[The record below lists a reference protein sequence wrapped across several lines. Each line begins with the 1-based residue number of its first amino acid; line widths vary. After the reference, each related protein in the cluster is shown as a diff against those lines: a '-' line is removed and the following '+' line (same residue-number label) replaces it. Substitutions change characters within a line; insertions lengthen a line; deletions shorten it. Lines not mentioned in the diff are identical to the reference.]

1 MDKLLM
7 ILEELNPEVD
17 FSAETALIDDGIL
30 DSFDIVTLVAEL
42 DDRFGVQVSAEDLI
56 PENFN
61 SAGAIWN
68 LILRLQ
74 ES

>member
-1 MDKLLM
+1 MDELLM
-7 ILEELNPEVD
+7 ILQDLNPEVD
-17 FSAETALIDDGIL
+17 FMSETALIDKEIL

-42 DDRFGVQVSAEDLI
+42 DDRFGILVSAEDLI

-74 ES
+74 NS